1 MLNNLHVQIAIQ
13 DLIAKL
19 IIIMHAYQ
27 VFIKIRLQ
35 LVHAPKF
42 QQDSTAQ
49 IVRRHLRLVQ
59 LEHILMMTKLAV

>member
-1 MLNNLHVQIAIQ
+1 
-13 DLIAKL
+13 
-19 IIIMHAYQ
+19 MHACL
-27 VFIKIRLQ
+27 VFIKIRSQ
-35 LVHAPKF
+35 QVRAPKF